1 MPNALKY
8 PFNPDEAIE
17 KLYQKGFMDGTNV
30 GFLQTLIDNTIEIE
44 ENAFFWQEHFRVEG
58 NEYDIDLG
66 DTKKNPAWTVR
77 QKINRTVPMADA
89 MAPLSETMQLDAEG
103 FTEKTGSIYQYGKGL
118 FETSMSKLEL
128 QARLRE
134 LGSDQNLV
142 TGFVRGVADL
152 VKAHNLTVSNMAAM
166 TLSRGGA
173 YGNTIAL
180 TNPKGGTATTQGFS
194 GVITSQSAYI
204 PLANYKNAIDDVWT
218 DPDADIP
225 EQMRI
230 IETEFKE
237 ANAIPDGTPFEWDIP
252 WETVIG
258 VLLKNAAFIAEV
270 NRYIRLY
277 APDKVIIVNTAGGS
291 TDVASITWEQLVEYS
306 RSPISKI
313 SPIRII
319 REQQTVQGITTYHT
333 VKGWKQNV
341 VVLRPL
347 GYAGVLVHAKVADVE
362 LMRSGE
368 VNSNIQFSLAKVQG
382 FLNVIN
388 QIVPNGKLKSYHTD
402 VIGRY
407 ATVLDESPYHV
418 IVDISST
425 GNSPVDPPR
434 P

>member
-1 MPNALKY
+1 MANALKY
-8 PFNPDEAIE
+8 QWSPDEAIE

-30 GFLQTLIDNTIEIE
+30 GFLQTLIDNTIEIK

-58 NEYDIDLG
+58 SEYTIDTSDL
-66 DTKKNPAWTVR
+66 KKNPAWTVR

-103 FTEKTGSIYQYGKGL
+103 FGEKTGSIYQYGKGL

-134 LGSDQNLV
+134 LGGDANLV

-152 VKAHNLTVSNMAAM
+152 IKSHNLTVSNMAAM

-173 YGNTIAL
+173 YGNTINL
-180 TNPKGGTATTQGFS
+180 GTVGEPKTTQGFS

-204 PLANYKNAIDDVWT
+204 PAANYKHAIT
-218 DPDADIP
+218 DAWSSANADIP
-225 EQMRI
+225 EQMRK
-230 IETEFKE
+230 IESDFKE
-237 ANAIPDGTPFEWDIP
+237 ANYIPDGTPFEWDIP
-252 WETVIG
+252 WDTVINI
-258 VLLKNAAFIAEV
+258 LLKNAAFVKEV
-270 NRYIRLY
+270 NRYIALY
-277 APDKVIIVNTAGGS
+277 APDKVIIVNNGNS
-291 TDVASITWEQLVEYS
+291 TTTVDTITWEQLVAYS

-313 SPIRII
+313 SPIRIV

-333 VKGWKQNV
+333 VKGWDPDI

-347 GYAGVLVHAKVADVE
+347 GYAGVLVHAQCADVE

-368 VNSNIQFSLAKVQG
+368 VNNTVQFSLARVQG

-407 ATVLDESPYHV
+407 ATVLNESPYHV
-418 IVDISST
+418 LVDIT
-425 GNSPVDPPR
+425 KTTD
-434 P
+434 